1 MKHNTHILYL
11 NYVLIPKKNSNDCIL
26 EQTSNSRKNM
36 ITLNDRITLNQLM
49 DACEALLACGAIESY
64 AIHPIN
70 ELPTIV

>member
-11 NYVLIPKKNSNDCIL
+11 NYVLIPKKKSNDCIL
-26 EQTSNSRKNM
+26 EQTTDSRKHT
-36 ITLNDRITLNQLM
+36 IRLSDRITLNQLM
-49 DACEALLACGAIESY
+49 DSCEALLACGAIESY